1 MLKQL
6 KRFGGDA
13 LLYALMNVGTKL
25 IAFIMTPVY
34 GIMLGRAEFG
44 VFETIDSF
52 TNLMTFFII
61 FGTDSA
67 LAFYFF
73 EKKHAHRKMDYV
85 RNVLLFR
92 FCVALGLFLLTFV
105 FSGWASQLV
114 AGSSGFEKTVQ
125 LAFLVLVLEAVLTL
139 LLTYFRFE
147 FLTWRVVIATV
158 ARLGMVALFSYLL
171 LKFTAQEIDMIM
183 YGRLIA
189 AGIIIVFFLPQFKKL
204 LSIRF
209 DKEIIKE
216 ILIYA
221 APLVPASL
229 AFWLIASSNRFFL
242 IHIEGKDAAGLF
254 GAAFKFATVI
264 TLLTTGVQ
272 MAWRPYSMSIKDKP
286 EAKNIFGSVY
296 VIIFAIGMVGLMGIA
311 TFIPS
316 IFLAVFQ
323 AKPEFN
329 PASVYI
335 PLLSLG
341 AFLNFYYL
349 IISVGLFIKKET
361 KPISLHF
368 GIAAVI
374 SIILNVTLI
383 PVFSLWGAAL
393 ALTISYAYATVAI
406 FIRSQKTYHVP
417 TPVGK
422 LIFMFITSI
431 LSIAAVQYILDFS
444 DLSVWLVLVPWAF
457 FLLTNGGVL
466 LTLRKKGR
474 TEEAA

>member
-25 IAFIMTPVY
+25 VAFLMISVY
-34 GIMLGRAEFG
+34 TRYLDAAEYG
-44 VFETIDSF
+44 VFENIDAV
-52 TNLMTFFII
+52 TNLMTFLVI

-73 EKKHAHRKMDYV
+73 EKKHESRKMDYV

-92 FCVALGLFLLTFV
+92 FAVAFILYLLSV
-105 FSGWASQLV
+105 VIGSQVSLLV
-114 AGSSGFEKTVQ
+114 AQATGYEKTVQ
-125 LAFLVLVLEAVLTL
+125 LAFIVLLLESLITLV
-139 LLTYFRFE
+139 LTYFRFE
-147 FLTWRVVIATV
+147 FLTWRVVISTV
-158 ARLGMVALFSYLL
+158 ARLGMVALFSYLFL
-171 LKFTAQEIDMIM
+171 RYWEQNVDMIM
-183 YGRLIA
+183 FGRIA
-189 AGIIIVFFLPQFKKL
+189 AASIIIVFLLPQFKNL
-204 LSIRF
+204 ITFRF
-209 DKEIIKE
+209 DKKLMKE

-229 AFWLIASSNRFFL
+229 SFWLISASNKL
-242 IHIEGKDAAGLF
+242 ILTGFDGPGAAGLF
-254 GAAFKFATVI
+254 GTAVKFATVI

-286 EAKNIFGSVY
+286 DAKKIFGSVY
-296 VIIFAIGMVGLMGIA
+296 IIIFAIGMFGLMGIA
-311 TFIPS
+311 TFIPA
-316 IFLAVFQ
+316 IF
-323 AKPEFN
+323 KWMISNTEFH
-329 PASVYI
+329 PASVYV

-341 AFLNFYYL
+341 SFLNFYYL

-361 KPISLHF
+361 KPISIQF
-368 GIAAVI
+368 GIAAII
-374 SIILNVTLI
+374 SLILNVVLI
-383 PVFSLWGAAL
+383 PIMGLWGAAL
-393 ALTISYAYATVAI
+393 ALTLSYGYACAAI
-406 FIRSQKTYHVP
+406 FIKSQKTYHVP

-431 LSIAAVQYILDFS
+431 ISIAAIQYILDFS

>member
-6 KRFGGDA
+6 KRFGGDS

-25 IAFIMTPVY
+25 IAFL
-34 GIMLGRAEFG
+34 MLPIYTSFLGDTEYG
-44 VFETIDSF
+44 VFENIDSI
-52 TNLMTFFII
+52 TNLMTFLVI

-73 EKKHAHRKMDYV
+73 EKKHAGRKMDYV

-92 FCVALGLFLLTFV
+92 FAVAFILYLLSVVLG
-105 FSGWASQLV
+105 SQVSMLV
-114 AGSSGFEKTVQ
+114 AQAPGYEKTVQ
-125 LAFLVLVLEAVLTL
+125 LAFIVLLLEALITL
-139 LLTYFRFE
+139 VLTYFRFE

-158 ARLGMVALFSYLL
+158 ARLGMVALFSYLF
-171 LKFTAQEIDMIM
+171 LKYWEQEVDMIM
-183 YGRLIA
+183 FGRIA
-189 AGIIIVFFLPQFKKL
+189 AASIIIVFLLPHFKNLITFKFDKKL
-204 LSIRF
+204 M
-209 DKEIIKE
+209 KE

-229 AFWLIASSNRFFL
+229 SFWLIASANRL
-242 IHIEGKDAAGLF
+242 ILTAFDGPGAAGLF
-254 GAAFKFATVI
+254 GAAVKFATVI
-264 TLLTTGVQ
+264 TLLTSGVQ

-286 EAKNIFGSVY
+286 DAKKLFGSVY
-296 VIIFAIGMVGLMGIA
+296 VLIFAIGMFGLMGIA
-311 TFIPS
+311 TFIPA
-316 IFLAVFQ
+316 IFKLMVQNKVFH
-323 AKPEFN
+323 
-329 PASVYI
+329 PASVYV

-341 AFLNFYYL
+341 TFLNFYYL

-361 KPISLHF
+361 KPISIQF
-368 GIAAVI
+368 GIAAII
-374 SIILNVTLI
+374 SLILNVVLI
-383 PVFSLWGAAL
+383 PAMGLWGAAL
-393 ALTISYAYATVAI
+393 AITLSYGYACAAI